1 MRRIVLLAVL
11 ALASGCA
18 RDADEAPIAP
28 EAAVP
33 GLETQPATEIQLQ
46 PELSAWAMVAPPLAP
61 ALRDARAERQASEAR
76 AALAGQQL
84 KRLRALGPDS
94 AVPAKEIEAAQ
105 AEVEMAGAALARARA
120 QEAEFGDGRGSPEPL
135 AGAATLSI
143 QVTQRDLSR
152 VHPGANVRFRPDD
165 GSNREL
171 RGSVAGAPSY
181 VDPATGLAPV
191 VARLADAEA
200 LAPGTTG
207 SAWIETGPLRRV
219 LSVPREAVVFDGE
232 RFEVFVVQGDAA
244 PSALVVELG
253 EAAGDRVEIRG
264 ALAAGARVVTT
275 GAASL
280 LSAAKLPSAT
290 GDGDDE

>member
-1 MRRIVLLAVL
+1 VRRIVLLTVL

-18 RDADEAPIAP
+18 RDPEQAPATAQ
-28 EAAVP
+28 AAVP
-33 GLETQPATEIQLQ
+33 GLETQPVTEIELQ

-84 KRLRALGPDS
+84 NRLLARGPDS
-94 AVPAKEIEAAQ
+94 AVAAKEIEAAR
-105 AEVEMAGAALARARA
+105 AELEMAGAARERARA
-120 QEAEFGDGRGSPEPL
+120 QEAEFGAAR
-135 AGAATLSI
+135 GAAGFSDGAPTLTI
-143 QVTQRDLSR
+143 QVTQRDLLG
-152 VHPGANVRFRPDD
+152 VHKGAKVRFRPDD
-165 GSNREL
+165 GSAREL

-191 VARLADAEA
+191 AARLDGAEG
-200 LAPGTTG
+200 LVPGTTG
-207 SAWIETGPLRRV
+207 SAWIEAGPLRRV

-232 RFEVFVVQGDAA
+232 RFQVFVVRGDAA
-244 PSALVVELG
+244 PAALGVELG
-253 EAAGDRVEIRG
+253 EAAGDRVEVQG

-280 LSAAKLPSAT
+280 LSAAKLPSEA
-290 GDGDDE
+290 DDE